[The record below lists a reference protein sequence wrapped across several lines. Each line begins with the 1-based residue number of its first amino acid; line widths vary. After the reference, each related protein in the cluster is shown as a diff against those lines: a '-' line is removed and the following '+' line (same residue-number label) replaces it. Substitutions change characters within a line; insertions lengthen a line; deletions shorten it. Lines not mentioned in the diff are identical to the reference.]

1 MLKDIS
7 RSNIENLIFKMTKLS
22 SYTKEPVD
30 DSVKTALYNDV
41 RNDIVKISKAILQFR
56 THLATDSPTDENDPN
71 YDMVKIFKDIIFP
84 TYKRKYVINYYY
96 APDLPPGKYDLIK
109 KDLQSKFTKS
119 INFSIKY
126 DEENNYVL
134 GISLDY
140 FWRYFR
146 NKENNDPMI
155 LIDYPHGEEELEIF
169 RDHLQRIFPN
179 GDMYIYSLPKRDSY
193 LDIRNVHEN
202 YLCFK
207 DIQSRK
213 DKINLEFK
221 LTSDEFLIEQLI
233 KLIKEVR
240 VEDVTT
246 EFTLPL

>member
-1 MLKDIS
+1 MLEDIS
-7 RSNIENLIFKMTKLS
+7 RTNIENLIFKMTKLS
-22 SYTKEPVD
+22 SYMKEPIAD
-30 DSVKTALYNDV
+30 DIKTALYNDV

-71 YDMVKIFKDIIFP
+71 YDMVKIFEDIIFP
-84 TYKRKYVINYYY
+84 TYKRKSVINYYY
-96 APDLPPGKYDLIK
+96 APGLPPGKYDLIR
-109 KDLQSKFTKS
+109 KDLQSKFITS
-119 INFSIKY
+119 IVFSIKY
-126 DEENNYVL
+126 DEENNYVQD
-134 GISLDY
+134 IELDW

-146 NKENNDPMI
+146 NKENYDPMI
-155 LIDYPHGEEELEIF
+155 LIDYPHNEEELEIF
-169 RDHLQRIFPN
+169 RDYLQKIFPD

-193 LDIRNVHEN
+193 LDTRNAHDN

-213 DKINLEFK
+213 DKGTLQFN
-221 LTSDEFLIEQLI
+221 LTSDEFLRDQVI
-233 KLIKEVR
+233 KLIKESR

>member
-1 MLKDIS
+1 
-7 RSNIENLIFKMTKLS
+7 MTKLS
-22 SYTKEPVD
+22 SYMKEPIAD
-30 DSVKTALYNDV
+30 DIKMALYNDV
-41 RNDIVKISKAILQFR
+41 RNDIIKISKAILQFR

-71 YDMVKIFKDIIFP
+71 YDMVKIFEDIIFP

-109 KDLQSKFTKS
+109 KDLQSKYITS
-119 INFSIKY
+119 IVFSIKY
-126 DEENNYVL
+126 DEENNYVQD
-134 GISLDY
+134 IELDW

-146 NKENNDPMI
+146 NKENYDPMI
-155 LIDYPHGEEELEIF
+155 LIKYPKSEEELEIF
-169 RDHLQRIFPN
+169 RDYLQKIFPD

-193 LDIRNVHEN
+193 LDTRNAHDN

-207 DIQSRK
+207 DIQSRE
-213 DKINLEFK
+213 DKINLQFN
-221 LTSDEFLIEQLI
+221 LTSDEFLRDQVI
-233 KLIKEVR
+233 KLIKESR

>member
-1 MLKDIS
+1 
-7 RSNIENLIFKMTKLS
+7 MTKLS
-22 SYTKEPVD
+22 SYMKEPIA
-30 DSVKTALYNDV
+30 DSIKTDLYNDV

-71 YDMVKIFKDIIFP
+71 YDMVKIFEDIIFP

-109 KDLQSKFTKS
+109 KDLQSKYITS

-126 DEENNYVL
+126 DEENNYVQA
-134 GISLDY
+134 IELDW

-155 LIDYPHGEEELEIF
+155 LMDYPKSGEELEIF
-169 RDHLQRIFPN
+169 RDILQRIFPN

-193 LDIRNVHEN
+193 LDVRNAHDN

-207 DIQSRK
+207 DPLSRK
-213 DKINLEFK
+213 DLENLAFK
-221 LTSDEFLIEQLI
+221 LTSDEFLRDQVI
-233 KLIKEVR
+233 KLIKEAR

>member
-1 MLKDIS
+1 MLEDIS

-96 APDLPPGKYDLIK
+96 SPHLSPSNYDRIK
-109 KDLQSKFTKS
+109 ADLQSGFTKS

-193 LDIRNVHEN
+193 LYVRNAHDN

-207 DIQSRK
+207 DTQSRK
-213 DKINLEFK
+213 DKINLQIK

>member
-1 MLKDIS
+1 
-7 RSNIENLIFKMTKLS
+7 MTKLS
-22 SYTKEPVD
+22 SYMKEPIAD
-30 DSVKTALYNDV
+30 DIKTDLYNDV
-41 RNDIVKISKAILQFR
+41 RNDIIKISKAILQFR

-71 YDMVKIFKDIIFP
+71 YDMVKIFEDIIFP

-109 KDLQSKFTKS
+109 KDLQSGFIKS

-134 GISLDY
+134 SISLDY
-140 FWRYFR
+140 LWRFFR
-146 NKENNDPMI
+146 NRENNDPMI
-155 LIDYPHGEEELEIF
+155 LIDYPHNEEKLEIF
-169 RDHLQRIFPN
+169 RDYLQKIFPN
-179 GDMYIYSLPKRDSY
+179 GDMYVYSLPKRDSY
-193 LDIRNVHEN
+193 LDTRNAHDN

-207 DIQSRK
+207 DPLSRK
-213 DKINLEFK
+213 DLEDFTFK
-221 LTSDEFLIEQLI
+221 LTSDEFLIDQLI
-233 KLIKEVR
+233 KLIKESR

>member
-1 MLKDIS
+1 MLEDIS
-7 RSNIENLIFKMTKLS
+7 RTNIENLIFKMTKLS
-22 SYTKEPVD
+22 SYMKEPVA

-41 RNDIVKISKAILQFR
+41 RNDIIKISKAILQFR

-71 YDMVKIFKDIIFP
+71 YDMVKIFEDIIFP
-84 TYKRKYVINYYY
+84 TYKRKYVVNYYY

-109 KDLQSKFTKS
+109 KDLQSGFIKS

-140 FWRYFR
+140 LWRFLR
-146 NKENNDPMI
+146 NRENNDPMI
-155 LIDYPHGEEELEIF
+155 LIDYPHNEDELEIF
-169 RDHLQRIFPN
+169 RDYLQEIFPN
-179 GDMYIYSLPKRDSY
+179 GDMYVYSLPKRDSY
-193 LDIRNVHEN
+193 LDTRNAHDN

-213 DKINLEFK
+213 DKGSLQIK
-221 LTSDEFLIEQLI
+221 LTSDEFLIERLI
-233 KLIKEVR
+233 KLIKECR